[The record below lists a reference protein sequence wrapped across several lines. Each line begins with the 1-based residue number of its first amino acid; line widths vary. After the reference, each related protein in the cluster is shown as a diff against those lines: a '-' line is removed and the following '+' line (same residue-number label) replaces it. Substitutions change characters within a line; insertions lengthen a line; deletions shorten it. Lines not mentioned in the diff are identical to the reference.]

1 VNVLFL
7 SQIVPYPPH
16 GGVLQRGYNLLREL
30 GARARVHLLA
40 FVHTDILKTPGEVED
55 SKRALGEFCSEVEYF
70 PLWVKQS
77 ASHMAAALGVSLLS
91 PKPFG
96 TIAHRSAAFHAA
108 VDRAIRIDNY
118 DVLHVDTLA
127 LEQFVPARSGLAAAT
142 VLTHHNIESLLM
154 ARRAAVET
162 RAVAKA
168 YLNREAR
175 KLRSHE
181 AAASPRFDVNVLV
194 SKDDEILLRE
204 RVPGIRTTVVPNGV
218 DTIYFS
224 DDRNDETAT
233 LIYTGGMGMFANLD
247 AVMHFLS
254 DIWPRIKERHSS
266 VRFVIVGRSPTK
278 AVLDYAAQDPRV
290 VVTGFVDDIRP
301 LVRQAAVYVV
311 PLRVGGGT
319 RLKVLDAMAMGKAMV
334 STSVGCEGLAVQPGA
349 HLEVADSP
357 EAFAAATLRLLQD
370 PARRR
375 ALGGAAR
382 RLVERSYAWPAIG
395 GQLVDGY
402 QAAIDEKHRRS

>member
-1 VNVLFL
+1 MNVLFL

-40 FVHTDILKTPGEVED
+40 FVHNDILKTPGEVED
-55 SKRALGEFCSEVEYF
+55 SRRALREFCTDVEFF
-70 PLWVKQS
+70 PLWAKQS
-77 ASHMAAALGVSLLS
+77 SPHKAAAFGVSLLS
-91 PKPFG
+91 AQPFG
-96 TIAHRSAAFHAA
+96 AIAHRSAAFHAA
-108 VDRAIRIDNY
+108 VDRAIRADRY
-118 DVLHVDTLA
+118 DVVHADTVA
-127 LEQFVPARSGLAAAT
+127 LEQFVPAPSGLDAAT

-168 YLNREAR
+168 YLQREAA
-175 KLRSHE
+175 KLRAHE

-194 SKDDEILLRE
+194 SREDEVALRD
-204 RVPGIRTTVVPNGV
+204 RVPGLRTTVVPNGV
-218 DTIYFS
+218 DTTYFAADAS
-224 DDRNDETAT
+224 DETAT

-247 AVMHFLS
+247 AITYFLA

-278 AVLDYAAQDPRV
+278 AVLDYAAQDARV

-319 RLKVLDAMAMGKAMV
+319 RLKVLDAMAMSKALV

-349 HLEVADSP
+349 HLDVADTP

-375 ALGGAAR
+375 ALGDAAR
-382 RLVERSYAWPAIG
+382 RLVQQQYAWPAIG
-395 GQLVDGY
+395 GQLMDAY
-402 QAAIDEKHRRS
+402 QTAIEEKNRRS